1 MPDRYLVRN
10 PRAAWRVYEAEA
22 VVLSPDDSVLHTLN
36 PAATIV
42 WLAADGGTSWLDV
55 VSRVAGAFD
64 VPSARIEA
72 DLHAFVDDVEARGL
86 LVASDDP
93 AEPEPGELVP
103 STPRTLPAYEPPVVR
118 SESVFE
124 TTALA
129 CGKIPGGGAKCNLRA
144 SAS

>member
-1 MPDRYLVRN
+1 MRDRYLVRN
-10 PRAAWRVYEAEA
+10 PRAAWRVYDAEA

-42 WLAADGGTSWLDV
+42 WLAADGGTPWVEV
-55 VSRVAGAFD
+55 VRRVAGAFD

-72 DLHAFVDDVEARGL
+72 DLRAFVDDVEARGL
-86 LVASDDP
+86 LMASEDP
-93 AEPEPGELVP
+93 AAPETGAIDPSAPGP
-103 STPRTLPAYEPPVVR
+103 LPAYEPPLAR

-129 CGKIPGGGAKCNLRA
+129 CGKLPGGGAKCNLRA
-144 SAS
+144 KAS

>member
-1 MPDRYLVRN
+1 MSDRYLVRN
-10 PRAAWRVYEAEA
+10 PRAAWRVYDAEA

-36 PAATIV
+36 PAATIA
-42 WLAADGGTSWLDV
+42 WLAADGGTSWVEL

-72 DLHAFVDDVEARGL
+72 DLRAFVDDVAARGL
-86 LVASDDP
+86 FIESEDP
-93 AEPEPGELVP
+93 AAAEPGEVVP
-103 STPRTLPAYEPPVVR
+103 SDPGPLPAYEPPVVR

-129 CGKIPGGGAKCNLRA
+129 CGKLAGQGSKCNLKAKA
-144 SAS
+144 S